1 MKKGFTLIELLTVVA
16 IIGILA
22 GLLVPVVIR
31 TRMRAREVEVRNVI
45 SAISSAL
52 ERFRTD
58 HNQYPWLAP
67 PLTPKYPNPAD
78 VINELAP
85 NDARVTNSA
94 DGKDIEYNLRKKDYL
109 PGVQD
114 KHINFAQKKLLD
126 AWGKEYVFWWDD
138 VAERAVII
146 SCGENGV
153 DDTSDGE
160 GTGDDIT
167 NL

>member
-22 GLLVPVVIR
+22 GLLIPVVIR
-31 TRMRAREVEVRNVI
+31 TRVKAREVEVRNVI

-52 ERFRTD
+52 ERFKTD
-58 HNQYPWLAP
+58 YNQYPWIAP
-67 PLTPKYPNPAD
+67 PLSPEFPNPAD

-85 NDARVTNSA
+85 HDLRVTNSA
-94 DGKDIEYNLRKKDYL
+94 NGKDVIYNLRNKDYL
-109 PGVQD
+109 PGIQD
-114 KHINFAQKKLLD
+114 KHIDLAQKKLLD

-146 SCGENGV
+146 SRGQNEV
-153 DDTSDGE
+153 DDTSGGE